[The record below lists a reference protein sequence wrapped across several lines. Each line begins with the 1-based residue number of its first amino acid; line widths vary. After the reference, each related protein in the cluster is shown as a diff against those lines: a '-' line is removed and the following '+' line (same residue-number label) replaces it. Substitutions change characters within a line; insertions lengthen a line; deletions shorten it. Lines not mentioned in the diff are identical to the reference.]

1 MILLV
6 LLLASATAVTEV
18 DPFIGTGGHG
28 HTYPGA
34 TLPFGMVQL
43 SPDTRLTG
51 WDGCSGY
58 HYSDDIL
65 YGFSHTHLSGTG
77 ISDYG
82 DILFLP
88 MTQEGE
94 RTARFDKATERA
106 EPGHYSVHLVDSGI
120 DVDLTVT
127 ERSGLHR
134 YIFPEGKPGWV
145 VVDLEHRDE
154 LLDSSLRIVSDREIE
169 GHRRSTGWADD
180 QVVYFVARFSKP
192 FEADGNRLRF
202 GDEGGELLIRV
213 GISAV
218 DIEGARKNLD
228 VEQGERP
235 FDDIKS
241 EASQRWIE
249 ALSRIAVE
257 GGTPSQREIFY
268 TALYHAMIAPNLYS
282 DTDGR
287 YRGMDGKTH
296 LAEGRRHYTVFSLWD
311 TFRSAHP
318 LYTLIETERTREFL
332 QTFLAM
338 YEQGGRLPVWELA
351 ANETD
356 TMIGYHSIPVIAD
369 GWVKGIR
376 AFDAGLALDAM
387 VDSATRDHF
396 GLAAYR
402 RQGFIGSE
410 DDGESVS
417 KTLEYAYD
425 DWCIARMAEGLGKE
439 ALSAEYDRRSQGWRH
454 LLDPGTGFMRARR
467 NQRWIEPFDPAR
479 VDNNYTEAN
488 SWQYSFFVP
497 HDVEGLM
504 EALGGEEPF
513 VERLDALFEADSRTT
528 GRTQADITGLIGQ
541 YAHGNEPSHHM
552 AWLYHYAG
560 RPEASAR
567 RVRRILDELYTAEPE
582 GLSGNEDCG
591 QMSAWYVLAAIGI
604 YPVTPCSDGY
614 LLGVPLFDR
623 VTLDLENGQS
633 FTIRTTGRGSFVES
647 AGLNGEPLLRSYL
660 RHGEI
665 IRGGELVFKLSD
677 RPGEIW
683 GRALENRPRSRVCG
697 PRVPAAPFMRCESDS
712 FRESTTVVLDSFDD
726 DATIRYA
733 IDDWMPYQG
742 PIEITESTHL
752 RFYSELDGARS
763 PVVEAYLH
771 RIPNDWTV
779 ELESVPNQQYTA
791 GGSTA
796 LIDGLRGD
804 ANWRTGGWMGF
815 QLTDFTAT
823 VDLGEV
829 RPISRAGAS
838 FLQDQRSWIWMPA
851 EVIVSVSADGENF
864 RETARLGTDVA
875 EDAKGIVLRDV
886 VAGLDG
892 AESRY
897 IMIEAKSFGTIPEW
911 HPGRGGGAFI
921 FVDEIIVE

>member
-268 TALYHAMIAPNLYS
+268 TALYHA
-282 DTDGR
+282 
-287 YRGMDGKTH
+287 
-296 LAEGRRHYTVFSLWD
+296 
-311 TFRSAHP
+311 
-318 LYTLIETERTREFL
+318 
-332 QTFLAM
+332 
-338 YEQGGRLPVWELA
+338 
-351 ANETD
+351 
-356 TMIGYHSIPVIAD
+356 
-369 GWVKGIR
+369 R
-376 AFDAGLALDAM
+376 AGAITP
-387 VDSATRDHF
+387 SSR
-396 GLAAYR
+396 
-402 RQGFIGSE
+402 
-410 DDGESVS
+410 
-417 KTLEYAYD
+417 
-425 DWCIARMAEGLGKE
+425 C
-439 ALSAEYDRRSQGWRH
+439 
-454 LLDPGTGFMRARR
+454 GT
-467 NQRWIEPFDPAR
+467 P
-479 VDNNYTEAN
+479 
-488 SWQYSFFVP
+488 
-497 HDVEGLM
+497 
-504 EALGGEEPF
+504 
-513 VERLDALFEADSRTT
+513 
-528 GRTQADITGLIGQ
+528 
-541 YAHGNEPSHHM
+541 
-552 AWLYHYAG
+552 
-560 RPEASAR
+560 SAR
-567 RVRRILDELYTAEPE
+567 PIP
-582 GLSGNEDCG
+582 S
-591 QMSAWYVLAAIGI
+591 
-604 YPVTPCSDGY
+604 TPSSK
-614 LLGVPLFDR
+614 P
-623 VTLDLENGQS
+623 S
-633 FTIRTTGRGSFVES
+633 GRGSS
-647 AGLNGEPLLRSYL
+647 CRHSLRCTNRAAACRS
-660 RHGEI
+660 G
-665 IRGGELVFKLSD
+665 SW
-677 RPGEIW
+677 RPT
-683 GRALENRPRSRVCG
+683 RPT
-697 PRVPAAPFMRCESDS
+697 P
-712 FRESTTVVLDSFDD
+712 
-726 DATIRYA
+726 
-733 IDDWMPYQG
+733 
-742 PIEITESTHL
+742 
-752 RFYSELDGARS
+752 
-763 PVVEAYLH
+763 
-771 RIPNDWTV
+771 
-779 ELESVPNQQYTA
+779 
-791 GGSTA
+791 
-796 LIDGLRGD
+796 
-804 ANWRTGGWMGF
+804 
-815 QLTDFTAT
+815 
-823 VDLGEV
+823 
-829 RPISRAGAS
+829 
-838 FLQDQRSWIWMPA
+838 
-851 EVIVSVSADGENF
+851 
-864 RETARLGTDVA
+864 
-875 EDAKGIVLRDV
+875 
-886 VAGLDG
+886 
-892 AESRY
+892 
-897 IMIEAKSFGTIPEW
+897 
-911 HPGRGGGAFI
+911 
-921 FVDEIIVE
+921 